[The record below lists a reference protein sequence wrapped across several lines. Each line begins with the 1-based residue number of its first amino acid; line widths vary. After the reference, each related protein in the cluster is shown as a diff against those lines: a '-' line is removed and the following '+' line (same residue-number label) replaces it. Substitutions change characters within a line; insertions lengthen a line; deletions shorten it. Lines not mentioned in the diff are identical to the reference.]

1 MTTTVSAPTG
11 HLSTRQILWI
21 HTDFGRVAFQVDTLI
36 LRQAMI
42 RAGKRQV
49 DIAND
54 TNLSKQ
60 MVSDIVGGRRQPSEK
75 ALLAIAEVL
84 NIDPRA
90 LLLRAPSALRS
101 ADTRT
106 KETPAA

>member
-1 MTTTVSAPTG
+1 MTTPDAATP
-11 HLSTRQILWI
+11 HLSTRQILWV
-21 HTDFGRVAFQVDTLI
+21 HTSFGRVAFQVDTLI

-49 DIAND
+49 DVAND
-54 TNLSKQ
+54 ANLSKQ

-75 ALLAIAEVL
+75 ALLAISQVL

-90 LLLRAPSALRS
+90 LLRRVASALRN
-101 ADTRT
+101 ADVRT
-106 KETPAA
+106 KETTAA

>member
-1 MTTTVSAPTG
+1 VTSTDVASS

-21 HTDFGRVAFQVDTLI
+21 HTSFGRVAYQVDPLI

-49 DIAND
+49 DVAND
-54 TNLSKQ
+54 ANLSKQ
-60 MVSDIVGGRRQPSEK
+60 MVSDIVSGRRQPSERT
-75 ALLAIAEVL
+75 LLSISEVL

-90 LLLRAPSALRS
+90 LLRRVASALRS
-101 ADTRT
+101 ADART
-106 KETPAA
+106 KEIPAA

>member
-1 MTTTVSAPTG
+1 MTTPDAATP

-21 HTDFGRVAFQVDTLI
+21 HTSFGRVAYQVDPLI

-49 DIAND
+49 DVAND
-54 TNLSKQ
+54 ANLSKQ
-60 MVSDIVGGRRQPSEK
+60 MVSDIVSGRRQPSERT
-75 ALLAIAEVL
+75 LLSISEVL

-90 LLLRAPSALRS
+90 LLRRVASALRN
-101 ADTRT
+101 ADVRT
-106 KETPAA
+106 KETTAA

>member
-1 MTTTVSAPTG
+1 MTTPDAATP

-21 HTDFGRVAFQVDTLI
+21 HTSFGRVAYQVDPLI

-49 DIAND
+49 DVAND
-54 TNLSKQ
+54 ANLSKQ

-75 ALLAIAEVL
+75 ALLAISQVL

-90 LLLRAPSALRS
+90 LLRRVSSALRS
-101 ADTRT
+101 ANVRT
-106 KETPAA
+106 KEITAA

>member
-1 MTTTVSAPTG
+1 MPTSG
-11 HLSTRQILWI
+11 ATPTPSMRQILWS
-21 HTDFGRVAFQVDTLI
+21 HTDFGRVAYRVDPLI

-49 DIAND
+49 DVAAGAG
-54 TNLSKQ
+54 LSKQ
-60 MVSDIVGGRRQPSEK
+60 MVSDIVGGRRQPSER

-90 LLLRAPSALRS
+90 LLLRAADALRS
-101 ADTRT
+101 ANVRT
-106 KETPAA
+106 KEITAA